1 MGILPKRMWTC
12 LILLLVLTVQGSL
25 GGPEESGSG
34 GKSGNNNV
42 DDHFNV
48 IEQQLSLLRAQPKC
62 QCQQTPWLNSAY
74 RPRQHPNTRM
84 MIRLRRYQMMQDK
97 RKQDQ
102 MKKDRV
108 KQDQMMQDKMKKD
121 KMKED
126 EKRQDEMTRL
136 SLK

>member
-48 IEQQLSLLRAQPKC
+48 IEQQLSFLRAQPKC
-62 QCQQTPWLNSAY
+62 QCQQTPWLNSVY
-74 RPRQHPNTRM
+74 RPREHPNTRM
-84 MIRLRRYQMMQDK
+84 MIRLRRYQI
-97 RKQDQ
+97 
-102 MKKDRV
+102 
-108 KQDQMMQDKMKKD
+108 MQDKMKQD
-121 KMKED
+121 KMKQD
-126 EKRQDEMTRL
+126 QMEKDGVKQDEMTRL